1 MTEDRWPA
9 IAVLG
14 AGAVGCYFGGLLA
27 RAGASVTLI
36 GRPQHV
42 EAITRDGLFL
52 ESLHFGQRIPV
63 SASTDVAAVRGAQV
77 VLLCVKTPDTEE
89 AARSLAPHLAGGT
102 VVVSLQNGVDN
113 AERFRSAV
121 GIEALPAVV
130 YVAAEMTAPGRVKHS
145 GRGDLILGATSGR
158 QRDDRCRRQLEDLAS
173 VFARAGV
180 PCLVS
185 DNIEADLWTKLIMN
199 CAYNAISALSRA
211 RYGRIVRTPWTRDV
225 MRQVTDEAIAVARA
239 SGVRFPDGDLVESVF
254 KLGEAMAGALSS
266 TAQDIGRG
274 KRTEIDSL
282 NGYVARRGAELG
294 IATPVNQTLH
304 ALVKLLEEPAAEAVP
319 PRSAAADPTGS

>member
-1 MTEDRWPA
+1 VVEEKWPA

-14 AGAVGCYFGGLLA
+14 AGAVGCYFGGMLA
-27 RAGASVTLI
+27 RAGTSVTLI

-52 ESLHFGQRIPV
+52 ESFHFRQHIPV
-63 SASTDVAAVRGAQV
+63 LASTDVAAVRGAQV
-77 VLLCVKTPDTEE
+77 VLLCVKTPNTED
-89 AARSLAPHLAGGT
+89 AARSLAPHLADGT

-121 GIEALPAVV
+121 GIEAIPAVV

-145 GRGDLILGATSGR
+145 GRGDLILGAISGR
-158 QRDDRCRRQLEDLAS
+158 ERGDRCRRQLEDLAA

-211 RYGRIVRTPWTRDV
+211 RYGRIVRTPWTRDI
-225 MRQVTDEAIAVARA
+225 MRQVTEEAIAVARA
-239 SGVRFPDGDLVESVF
+239 SGVRFPDGDLVEAVF
-254 KLGEAMAGALSS
+254 KLGEAMANALSS

-304 ALVKLLEEPAAEAVP
+304 ALVKLLEE
-319 PRSAAADPTGS
+319 SAAAAAP